1 MAENI
6 LIVEDDKSVAEGLG
20 DILTGNGYAVFL
32 AASNREAL
40 SLFQKE
46 NISLIILDVSL
57 GPDNGFELCREIRKK
72 SNVPIL
78 FLTACSSEMELVRGF
93 QMGGDDYVT
102 KPFRMQELLMRIW
115 ALLRRAGGRDQR
127 ILKSGGLLCDR
138 EKMSVIKDGAALDL
152 TATELKLVFAL
163 IERWPAAVGREELL
177 FQVWDKDAD
186 FVEANTLSVNV
197 SRLREKLG
205 DSGGA
210 PYIETVRGVGYR
222 WAAAVS
228 R

>member
-1 MAENI
+1 MTENI
-6 LIVEDDKSVAEGLG
+6 LIVEDDKSVAEGLE
-20 DILTGNGYAVFL
+20 DILTGNGYHVFL

-40 SLFQKE
+40 ELFQKE
-46 NISLIILDVSL
+46 KISLMILDVSL
-57 GPDNGFELCREIRKK
+57 GPDSGFDLCRTVREK
-72 SNVPIL
+72 SDVPIL

-102 KPFRMQELLMRIW
+102 KPFRMQELLMRIK
-115 ALLRRAGGRDQR
+115 ALLRRAGDREGKVV
-127 ILKSGGLLCDR
+127 KSGELLCDR
-138 EKMSVIKDGAALDL
+138 EKLNVVKGGAPLDL
-152 TATELKLVFAL
+152 TATERKLVFAL
-163 IERWPAAVGREELL
+163 MERWPAAVSREDLL
-177 FQVWDKDAD
+177 YQVWDKDAD

-205 DSGGA
+205 DLEGS